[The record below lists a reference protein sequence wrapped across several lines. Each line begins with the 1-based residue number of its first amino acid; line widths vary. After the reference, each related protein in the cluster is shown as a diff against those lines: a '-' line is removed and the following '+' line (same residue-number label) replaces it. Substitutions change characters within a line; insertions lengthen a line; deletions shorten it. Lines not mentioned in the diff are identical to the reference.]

1 GPSMLTVLT
10 TQPWRF
16 LQLVRA
22 FAELHATLHQV
33 AAPEL
38 RAAREVLQ
46 TDIQKAT
53 ALPADL
59 QLATL
64 NLLQQLPDDNKLCHG
79 DFHPDNIIVVPD
91 GLVVIDWTNAVHGY
105 PLADVVKTSLILQ
118 FGQLP
123 PGVSVTK
130 RWSVE

>member
-1 GPSMLTVLT
+1 MSTQKGPALAYGRAAEIFAWGDHQVLKLFRGHWMATAEREAQVARVAFANGIKTPRAYEIVEIEGRTGIVYERVNGPSMLTVLT

-46 TDIQKAT
+46 TDIQK
-53 ALPADL
+53 
-59 QLATL
+59 
-64 NLLQQLPDDNKLCHG
+64 
-79 DFHPDNIIVVPD
+79 
-91 GLVVIDWTNAVHGY
+91 
-105 PLADVVKTSLILQ
+105 
-118 FGQLP
+118 
-123 PGVSVTK
+123 
-130 RWSVE
+130 